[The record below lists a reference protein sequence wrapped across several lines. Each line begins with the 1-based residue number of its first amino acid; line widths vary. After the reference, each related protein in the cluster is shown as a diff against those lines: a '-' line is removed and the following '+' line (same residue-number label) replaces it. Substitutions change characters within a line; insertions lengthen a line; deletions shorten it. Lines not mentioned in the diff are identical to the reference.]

1 MIGLRA
7 PTLVTIGL
15 FVLMYAVF
23 ALQFPYM
30 ATPRVAGNLLT
41 DSAYLGILAI
51 GMTMVIVA
59 GGIDLSVGAVMAF
72 SSLLIAI
79 AIGDWGL
86 HPLAAFAVA
95 LTLGAG
101 FGALVGAA
109 IHYLEAPPFIVTLT
123 AMFLARGAALVL
135 SQESVPVQHPLYA
148 QMASWSVPLPG
159 GGGLTLIAVI
169 MIAAFVAG
177 GLLLHRTRFGSQVF
191 AIGGDA
197 RAALLMG
204 ARVGRVTIAV
214 YAFSGFMAALAGVV
228 FSIYTGAGYAL
239 SGVGVELEAI
249 AAVVIG
255 GALLTGGSGGMI
267 GSFFGVMIQG
277 LILTYI
283 TFEGSLTSWWA
294 KIVIGLLILM
304 FLVLRATG
312 DSRWLNRLRARW
324 PSRQAASGD
333 RVRHS

>member
-1 MIGLRA
+1 M
-7 PTLVTIGL
+7 
-15 FVLMYAVF
+15 
-23 ALQFPYM
+23 
-30 ATPRVAGNLLT
+30 
-41 DSAYLGILAI
+41 
-51 GMTMVIVA
+51 
-59 GGIDLSVGAVMAF
+59 
-72 SSLLIAI
+72 
-79 AIGDWGL
+79 
-86 HPLAAFAVA
+86 
-95 LTLGAG
+95 
-101 FGALVGAA
+101 
-109 IHYLEAPPFIVTLT
+109 
-123 AMFLARGAALVL
+123 
-135 SQESVPVQHPLYA
+135 
-148 QMASWSVPLPG
+148 
-159 GGGLTLIAVI
+159 
-169 MIAAFVAG
+169 
-177 GLLLHRTRFGSQVF
+177 
-191 AIGGDA
+191 
-197 RAALLMG
+197 
-204 ARVGRVTIAV
+204 
-214 YAFSGFMAALAGVV
+214 V

-324 PSRQAASGD
+324 PSRQATSGD

>member
-1 MIGLRA
+1 M
-7 PTLVTIGL
+7 PTRIALLV
-15 FVLMYAVF
+15 
-23 ALQFPYM
+23 
-30 ATPRVAGNLLT
+30 
-41 DSAYLGILAI
+41 
-51 GMTMVIVA
+51 
-59 GGIDLSVGAVMAF
+59 
-72 SSLLIAI
+72 
-79 AIGDWGL
+79 
-86 HPLAAFAVA
+86 
-95 LTLGAG
+95 
-101 FGALVGAA
+101 
-109 IHYLEAPPFIVTLT
+109 
-123 AMFLARGAALVL
+123 ALVL
-135 SQESVPVQHPLYA
+135 LPPSALAAQDACAGVAVPWTLEGPRLEADAPDTGFLRTGSRTLGWTCPGADSV
-148 QMASWSVPLPG
+148 PG
-159 GGGLTLIAVI
+159 GGGLTLIALI
-169 MIAAFVAG
+169 MIAAFVLG

-191 AIGGDA
+191 AVGGDA

-204 ARVGRVTIAV
+204 APVGRITIAI